1 VISVNFILSVTDA
14 YNKYLKYSKMPPNV
28 IPLQELATILKH
40 ENPIF
45 FTNYGQANIVYLKC
59 DKY

>member
-1 VISVNFILSVTDA
+1 
-14 YNKYLKYSKMPPNV
+14 MPPNV
-28 IPLQELATILKH
+28 ILLQELASILKH